1 VGWIMSAV
9 SNAPMIVR
17 RKKGIAAGHH
27 ECAWKGAH
35 ADAVTAMMSFF
46 PLIRLLGATKENH
59 RVISG
64 RRDFLT
70 S

>member
-1 VGWIMSAV
+1 MSAG

-17 RKKGIAAGHH
+17 KKKVIAAGHH
-27 ECAWKGAH
+27 ECAWKDAH
-35 ADAVTAMMSFF
+35 ADAVAAWASFF
-46 PLIRLLGATKENH
+46 PLIRLLGATKEKQ